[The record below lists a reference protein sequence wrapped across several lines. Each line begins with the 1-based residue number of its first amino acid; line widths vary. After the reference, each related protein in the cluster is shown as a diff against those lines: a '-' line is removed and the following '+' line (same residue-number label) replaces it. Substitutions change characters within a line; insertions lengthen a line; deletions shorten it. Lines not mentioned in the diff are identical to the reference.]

1 MTEIEESMLDT
12 SNYTPEQMEALRWV
26 FHLLNPVMVF
36 MWKIGL
42 GRMINMWPAV
52 GGRIM
57 VIRHKGR
64 RTGRYYL
71 TPVNFAVVDNQI
83 YCAAGFG
90 PATDWHRNMMA
101 SPEIELWLP
110 EGKRRACAHE
120 VLDPSCRAKLLRA
133 IMIASGLAGPLLG
146 IDQSKLSDA
155 QLEEIGKDYGLV
167 RFTLE
172 S

>member
-1 MTEIEESMLDT
+1 MMEREGIAISA

-42 GRMINMWPAV
+42 GRLINMWPAV

-64 RTGRYYL
+64 RTGKQYL

-90 PATDWHRNMMA
+90 PATDWHRNMMH

-110 EGKRRACAHE
+110 DGKHRACAHE
-120 VLDPSCRAKLLRA
+120 VSENSCRAKLVRA
-133 IMIASGLAGPLLG
+133 IAVAAGVPGKLLG
-146 IDQSKLSDA
+146 VDPSKLSDA
-155 QLEEIGKDYGLV
+155 QLEEIGKDYCLV

>member
-1 MTEIEESMLDT
+1 MMGREGIAIST
-12 SNYTPEQMEALRWV
+12 SNYTPEQMETLRWV

-42 GRMINMWPAV
+42 GRLINMWPAV

-64 RTGRYYL
+64 KTGKQYL
-71 TPVNFAVVDNQI
+71 TPVNFALVDNEI

-90 PATDWHRNMMA
+90 IATDWHRNMLA

-110 EGKRRACAHE
+110 DGKHRACAH
-120 VLDPSCRAKLLRA
+120 DISDSSCRAKLLRA
-133 IMIASGLAGPLLG
+133 ITIASGLAAPLLG
-146 IDQSKLSDA
+146 INQNKLTDE
-155 QLEEIGKDYGLV
+155 QLVTIAKDYCLV
-167 RFTLE
+167 HFTLE

>member
-1 MTEIEESMLDT
+1 MIGRESILDT
-12 SNYTPEQMEALRWV
+12 PNYTPQQMKSLRRI
-26 FHLLNPVMVF
+26 FHGLNPVMVF

-42 GRMINMWPAV
+42 GRIVNMWPAV
-52 GGRIM
+52 GGHIM

-64 RTGRYYL
+64 KTGKSYL
-71 TPVNFAVVDNQI
+71 TPVNFAVVDDHI

-90 PATDWHRNMMA
+90 PATDWHRNMIA

-110 EGKRRACAHE
+110 DGKHRACAHE
-120 VLDPSCRAKLLRA
+120 VSDSACRAKLVRA
-133 IMIASGLAGPLLG
+133 IAVAAGIPGRLFG
-146 IDQSKLSDA
+146 IDPRKLNDA
-155 QLEEIGKDYGLV
+155 QLEEVGKNYRLV